1 MHRTKALEL
10 TIPRR
15 PSLIERIIV
24 ECVSQRR
31 RQTVVHDIASPF
43 RGNQNRYEDAGARKR
58 KDYVGKTYALR
69 DAHVSLQL
77 LDEAE
82 GVPG

>member
-1 MHRTKALEL
+1 M
-10 TIPRR
+10 
-15 PSLIERIIV
+15 IV

-43 RGNQNRYEDAGARKR
+43 RSKQDRYEDAGAWEGE
-58 KDYVGKTYALR
+58 DYVGKTYALC

-77 LDEAE
+77 LDETE